1 MTITTPLNLLHFVY
15 KYVVLFCESSSADT
29 ACKFLEV
36 FFGSEVAELFQKYAS
51 EESTDLNFDHLKL
64 HLLNVGKKGW
74 LVQHG
79 SNGMKNELTFFVN

>member
-1 MTITTPLNLLHFVY
+1 MSFFFVRAAALTLP
-15 KYVVLFCESSSADT
+15 VNSW
-29 ACKFLEV
+29 KF